1 MPNENEEREEQR
13 DPTAKKASGPNRVN
27 VNIQES
33 DGHYLVSFHHGPPRV
48 FHNTEELLVAIE
60 IEVKRLA

>member
-1 MPNENEEREEQR
+1 MPNENKEREGQ
-13 DPTAKKASGPNRVN
+13 DPTAKKASGPNHVY
-27 VNIQES
+27 VKIQES

-60 IEVKRLA
+60 IEEKRLNR